1 MPEMQVRMAE
11 YKAELFIQKLDV
23 IFIHF
28 NKIGI
33 IIFMNS
39 NKDWLWKL
47 FYSDLSTYLI
57 GNRKDALCSQL
68 HGQVSSQ
75 PKHCRSAAL
84 PCLTQ
89 RVEHFIMF
97 QVLLALFFPISQHF
111 NFWKF
116 QSNNKCLN
124 LKSEFLIKL
133 LSIDIY
139 IFLVKICL
147 AAAAFPIHRHF
158 I

>member
-47 FYSDLSTYLI
+47 FYSDLPILQGTAKTLFVHSYTARYLASQST
-57 GNRKDALCSQL
+57 
-68 HGQVSSQ
+68 
-75 PKHCRSAAL
+75 AAL

-97 QVLLALFFPISQHF
+97 QVLLALFFPISQHL

>member
-47 FYSDLSTYLI
+47 FCSDLSYSTI
-57 GNRKDALCSQL
+57 FPNIIA
-68 HGQVSSQ
+68 
-75 PKHCRSAAL
+75 
-84 PCLTQ
+84 
-89 RVEHFIMF
+89 F
-97 QVLLALFFPISQHF
+97 QFLEIPI
-111 NFWKF
+111 
-116 QSNNKCLN
+116 
-124 LKSEFLIKL
+124 E
-133 LSIDIY
+133 
-139 IFLVKICL
+139 
-147 AAAAFPIHRHF
+147 
-158 I
+158 